1 MLRPRPSAAP
11 AAPQLRG
18 AAQRC
23 QLAADHEREGVEVV
37 LFGGLQ
43 YSYATALYCV
53 EWQREYGPDPD
64 DCRGYDCPRV
74 TLCDLLGE
82 AGTSLLN
89 AAGRRQCTRI
99 ERELEEV
106 EADFG
111 PPERGHFFHH
121 YD

>member
-1 MLRPRPSAAP
+1 VAAP
-11 AAPQLRG
+11 RRRG
-18 AAQRC
+18 AAQRPRY
-23 QLAADHEREGVEVV
+23 ADRERECVEVV
-37 LFGGLQ
+37 LFGGRQ

-53 EWQREYGPDPD
+53 EWERHYGPDPD
-64 DCRGYDCPRV
+64 DLRGYECPRV

-89 AAGRRQCTRI
+89 AAGRRQCARI